1 MPDTSWG
8 RRKAGVRI
16 GTDGY
21 GWVRRVCAALICRL
35 SIDCAL
41 FLPARLIS
49 GGADVRQV
57 GQVGQVRQVGHQTAA
72 PKRLSYRSGHTA
84 LVHNRSGMLAQAA
97 QELLYLTGIAVCRDI
112 LPTGTDCA
120 LVLPLRLIYAAVTPL
135 RSYTA
140 QPVNSDSP
148 ADSGWAFG

>member
-1 MPDTSWG
+1 MPDVYVGAAQGSS
-8 RRKAGVRI
+8 
-16 GTDGY
+16 TDGY
-21 GWVRRVCAALICRL
+21 GWVRRWWRRDILPTGT
-35 SIDCAL
+35 DCAL

-97 QELLYLTGIAVCRDI
+97 EKQLYLTGNAAQV
-112 LPTGTDCA
+112 LPTWFILTAAQIIKYAHIDCST
-120 LVLPLRLIYAAVTPL
+120 VQNI
-135 RSYTA
+135 
-140 QPVNSDSP
+140 
-148 ADSGWAFG
+148 